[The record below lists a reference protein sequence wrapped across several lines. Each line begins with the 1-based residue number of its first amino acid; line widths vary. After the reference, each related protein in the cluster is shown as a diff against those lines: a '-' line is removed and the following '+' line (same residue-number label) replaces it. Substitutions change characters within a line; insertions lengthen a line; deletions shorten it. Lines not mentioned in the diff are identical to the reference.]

1 MAEPKFLKSLAD
13 VETWREKAA
22 SGKAS
27 SKVVLRKQFV
37 SEVEVEDDRSIKFTI
52 TTSAPDREK
61 DVINSEGWELSAF
74 LKNPVVLFAHDY
86 DALPVAKA
94 TSIEQQGDSLV
105 ATAQFAPKE
114 LNPMAEQVF
123 QMLKAGFLKGASV
136 GFRPL
141 TFSYNEDRG
150 GVDFGTQELLEF
162 SVVPVPA
169 NAQALMAAG
178 LKGLDT
184 EVMREWAEQT
194 LDTLNE
200 VSIHKGVSPTNISTE
215 TAPMDARWRAPML
228 GDYVDEP
235 WEELGGRQRRR
246 IAGHFAWATAAVPEK
261 FGDMKLPHHRS
272 EDGYVVW
279 RGVVAASGRLDQT
292 RLPNEDL
299 SAVKRHL
306 ARHFKEFDRT
316 APWERDASS
325 WAAFIKARTRAE
337 AKLSAS
343 LSDQE
348 LARLLDDFGFEDEA
362 IALSASLH
370 EQEQTTVHQEQSSDA
385 LIKQDGEDANK
396 LIDIVREDLNRIQN
410 IAKKCIVGI
419 DEYQNSLRD
428 DDDEETE
435 NQNDEENE
443 EEEYERMMASNR
455 SAFDISLNDVVLE
468 LVEDS
473 PELLEIDIDSLADS
487 IRSAVTQTIGESVRS
502 EMRDSVNAMR
512 GRID

>member
-1 MAEPKFLKSLAD
+1 MAEPKFLKSLTD
-13 VETWREKAA
+13 VEAWREKAA

-37 SEVEVEDDRSIKFTI
+37 SEIEVEDDRSIKFTI
-52 TTSAPDREK
+52 TTGAPDREK
-61 DVINSEGWELSAF
+61 DVIDSEGWDLSAF

-86 DALPVAKA
+86 DSLPVAKA

-105 ATAQFAPKE
+105 ATAEFAPKE

-141 TFSYNEDRG
+141 TFSYNEERS
-150 GVDFGTQELLEF
+150 GVDFSTQELLEF

-184 EVMREWAEQT
+184 EVMRDWAEKT
-194 LDTLNE
+194 LDTLNLAE
-200 VSIHKGVSPTNISTE
+200 VHKGISPTNVSTE
-215 TAPMDARWRAPML
+215 TAPMDESWRKPTL
-228 GDYVDEP
+228 GDYVDQP
-235 WEELGGRQRRR
+235 WEELKGKERRR
-246 IAGHFAWATAAVPEK
+246 IAGHYAWATAAVPEK

-272 EDGYVVW
+272 KDGYVVW
-279 RGVVAASGRLDQT
+279 RGVVAASSRLDQT
-292 RLPNEDL
+292 NFPSEDMG
-299 SAVKRHL
+299 AVKRHL
-306 ARHFKEFDRT
+306 AKHFKEFDRT

-325 WAAFIKARTRAE
+325 WAAFTKARTRAQ
-337 AKLSAS
+337 AKAAEVLT
-343 LSDQE
+343 DQE

-362 IALSASLH
+362 VTLSASLH
-370 EQEQTTVHQEQSSDA
+370 EQEHPMGAMTKQEPAYEAESMA
-385 LIKQDGEDANK
+385 KANK
-396 LIDIVREDLNRIQN
+396 LIDKIRKDLNRIQN
-410 IAKKCIVGI
+410 VAKECIVGI
-419 DEYQNSLRD
+419 DEYQNSLRSGEAEVVKDEVTPAPIKEAVESLD
-428 DDDEETE
+428 D
-435 NQNDEENE
+435 
-443 EEEYERMMASNR
+443 
-455 SAFDISLNDVVLE
+455 IVLE
-468 LVEDS
+468 LAES
-473 PELLEIDIDSLADS
+473 PEMLDVDLDNLADS